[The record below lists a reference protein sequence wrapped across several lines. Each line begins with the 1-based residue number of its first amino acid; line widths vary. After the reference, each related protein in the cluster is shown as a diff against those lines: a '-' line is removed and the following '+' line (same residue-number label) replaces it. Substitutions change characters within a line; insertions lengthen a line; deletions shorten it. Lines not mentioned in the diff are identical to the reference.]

1 MQRTENHWD
10 TSILQLLNLFC
21 QHLQTEHI
29 IFPFLC
35 AFFQNLSGI
44 KVCFIRLISSV
55 CPVYLISNII
65 IREFLRNGNVPRCSY
80 DTLAVLYPANH
91 TVNCTIFTAI
101 QRIGIQEV
109 KATDCW
115 QLSSVILD
123 VVEFIV
129 EIMRTILI
137 NFLLT
142 RNDVFPINACQ
153 IVHQG
158 LCFRRC
164 IFICQITGCRQFR
177 INRFSQGQVVKLCPA
192 PIADKFQF
200 VFPSIQLDS
209 CNVGLAEIRVV
220 RQCQISS
227 CIAVDI
233 QFLRLCT
240 AIRCIANVQVIHT
253 SFFYIDSYLN
263 GFTCIPHMNN
273 LATAST
279 CNFFYFCRNTG
290 NFTIFKFIL
299 RFSGSGNATEKRADT
314 NSIQCHCSRQAG
326 SKYFLFDFHLKDP
339 PFCF

>member
-1 MQRTENHWD
+1 
-10 TSILQLLNLFC
+10 
-21 QHLQTEHI
+21 
-29 IFPFLC
+29 
-35 AFFQNLSGI
+35 
-44 KVCFIRLISSV
+44 
-55 CPVYLISNII
+55 
-65 IREFLRNGNVPRCSY
+65 
-80 DTLAVLYPANH
+80 
-91 TVNCTIFTAI
+91 
-101 QRIGIQEV
+101 
-109 KATDCW
+109 
-115 QLSSVILD
+115 
-123 VVEFIV
+123 
-129 EIMRTILI
+129 MRAILI
-137 NFLLT
+137 DFLLT
-142 RNDVFPINACQ
+142 RNDVFAINTCQ

-158 LCFRRC
+158 LCFRCCILVCQVTRC
-164 IFICQITGCRQFR
+164 REFR
-177 INRFSQGQVVKLCPA
+177 IIRFGQSQVVKLCPA
-192 PIADKFQF
+192 PEADKFQF
-200 VFPSIQLDS
+200 IFPSIQLDS